1 MTLAQ
6 LGLNNLKV
14 RTAHT
19 VTILCTAI
27 LYILKYTVYFS
38 IIDYT
43 VYVINVV
50 YCDAVARTLYAVKR
64 IIRITYMGKCL
75 MRSKDIIQ
83 IKSAYTIN
91 NCIVLI
97 VIRMWLTDVL

>member
-1 MTLAQ
+1 M
-6 LGLNNLKV
+6 
-14 RTAHT
+14 
-19 VTILCTAI
+19 
-27 LYILKYTVYFS
+27 
-38 IIDYT
+38 
-43 VYVINVV
+43 
-50 YCDAVARTLYAVKR
+50 KR